1 MSFPW
6 LDAKPTKFT
15 SALRTRHM
23 VAALI
28 LFDLLVA
35 MWACFGICK
44 YPIQIFALIAE
55 LVNPE
60 VSQLANGWVV
70 LFFAAEDAYFATA
83 ITSCPFLNYRFNE
96 ENLLTRSIATVFELR
111 ITIGPK
117 SQKVSP
123 VLREVGASQ
132 KLREG

>member
-1 MSFPW
+1 
-6 LDAKPTKFT
+6 
-15 SALRTRHM
+15 M

-28 LFDLLVA
+28 LFDSVVA
-35 MWACFGICK
+35 MWTCFGICE
-44 YPIQIFALIAE
+44 YPIQIFSLALIVE
-55 LVNPE
+55 FVYPE